1 MHAYQGTL
9 TEDDYVEIAR
19 LQRQL
24 LPGARTVAE
33 WLLWFGVGFLFMSGW
48 AYLGNR
54 QNPSEALLWLG
65 LAVPCLAVWWFRRP
79 DPRKLWRSTPAL
91 HEPYAGQVT
100 ESALE
105 ARLVSVDARIP
116 WPAFTARAGSARA
129 IVLLAGHIFIPLARS
144 FFQSEQE
151 WADARAIV
159 EKCVPL
165 PSGKAGGHSVLR
177 TTVFWLVLLL
187 VIFLAWHFAQLP
199 KVH

>member
-1 MHAYQGTL
+1 MA
-9 TEDDYVEIAR
+9 
-19 LQRQL
+19 
-24 LPGARTVAE
+24 
-33 WLLWFGVGFLFMSGW
+33 
-48 AYLGNR
+48 
-54 QNPSEALLWLG
+54 
-65 LAVPCLAVWWFRRP
+65 
-79 DPRKLWRSTPAL
+79 
-91 HEPYAGQVT
+91 
-100 ESALE
+100 
-105 ARLVSVDARIP
+105 VDARIP
-116 WPAFTARAGSARA
+116 WPAFTACAGSSRA

-165 PSGKAGGHSVLR
+165 PSGKAGGHSVVR